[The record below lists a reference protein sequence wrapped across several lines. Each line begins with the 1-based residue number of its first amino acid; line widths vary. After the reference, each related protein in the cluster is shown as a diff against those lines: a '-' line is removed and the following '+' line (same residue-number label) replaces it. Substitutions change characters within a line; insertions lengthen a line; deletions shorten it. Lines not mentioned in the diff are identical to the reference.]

1 MEEGLE
7 ANWLQAIYDH
17 KPLKAL
23 EDFGPRPSPLSFPL
37 RGLPNYLPCPL
48 KRGRGNNS
56 YVTSAGI
63 NKREICLPDWTE
75 FEVGVRMVEGE
86 TVLGKKNTI

>member
-63 NKREICLPDWTE
+63 NKHEISVYLT
-75 FEVGVRMVEGE
+75 GQNSR
-86 TVLGKKNTI
+86 